1 MWLKETEE
9 KWKTAVTD
17 TDEQTDLDYDSEVK
31 KQILVKETTLL
42 NTSEIKTGLETYS
55 SGKCAPFGIECDRY
69 SSLTKMIRVTALVFR
84 FIRILQNPKYEKAT
98 LTSSE
103 LNDAETMWV
112 IYIQK
117 KNFSDVFEAIS
128 SKRPNN
134 LQKQLGLYV
143 GDDGMLRCKGRIDQA
158 SISESARRPVLLP
171 KNEKFTKLL
180 IERIHKQSLHSGVS
194 QCLSQLRYRYW
205 IPQGRATVRSVLKRC
220 TVCRRHEGGP
230 YRMPEMA
237 PLPKTRITE
246 AIPFS
251 RTGLDYLGPM
261 YIKTCD
267 GQKKV

>member
-1 MWLKETEE
+1 MFVRNRIKEINSHRDITFHYVKSNENPADIATRGTDIHSLSENRLWWHGPMWLKKTEE
-9 KWKTAVTD
+9 KWNTSVTD

-31 KQILVKETTLL
+31 MQILVKETTLL

-69 SSLTKMIRVTALVFR
+69 SSLTKIIRVTALVIR
-84 FIRILQNPKYEKAT
+84 FIRILQNPNYEKAT

-158 SISESARRPVLLP
+158 SISESA
-171 KNEKFTKLL
+171 
-180 IERIHKQSLHSGVS
+180 
-194 QCLSQLRYRYW
+194 
-205 IPQGRATVRSVLKRC
+205 
-220 TVCRRHEGGP
+220 
-230 YRMPEMA
+230 
-237 PLPKTRITE
+237 
-246 AIPFS
+246 
-251 RTGLDYLGPM
+251 
-261 YIKTCD
+261 
-267 GQKKV
+267 